1 MLRIQLEDMLTE
13 AETQQLY
20 AGLLASDPAPR
31 RYQSLTLTLRDAD
44 QQLAGALLAATAWNW
59 LSIDVLWIEP
69 SLRGRGSGRSM
80 VLEAERIARQRGCTH
95 ARLDTFDFQARSFYE
110 RLGFRAY
117 AQLDGFPAGHTQ
129 FHLAKSLAPAS
140 G

>member
-1 MLRIQLEDMLTE
+1 MLQINREDTLTE
-13 AETQQLY
+13 AETQRLY

-31 RYQSLTLTLRDAD
+31 RYQQLVLSLRDAD
-44 QQLAGALLAATAWNW
+44 QQLTGALLSAIVWGW

-69 SLRGRGSGRSM
+69 ALRGRGFGRSM
-80 VLEAERIARQRGCTH
+80 VLEAERIAQERGCTD

-110 RLGFRAY
+110 RLGYRVY

-129 FHLAKSLAPAS
+129 FHLRKSFAPAS
-140 G
+140 

>member
-1 MLRIQLEDMLTE
+1 MLEVQLEDMLTD
-13 AETQQLY
+13 AETKQLY

-31 RYQSLTLTLRDAD
+31 RYQTLTLSLRAPDRRLD
-44 QQLAGALLAATAWNW
+44 GALLAATAWNW

-69 SLRGRGSGRSM
+69 SLRGRGFGRSI

-110 RLGFRAY
+110 RFGYSVY
-117 AQLDGFPAGHTQ
+117 AQLEGFPAGHTQ
-129 FHLAKSLAPAS
+129 FHLTKSLAPAS
-140 G
+140 